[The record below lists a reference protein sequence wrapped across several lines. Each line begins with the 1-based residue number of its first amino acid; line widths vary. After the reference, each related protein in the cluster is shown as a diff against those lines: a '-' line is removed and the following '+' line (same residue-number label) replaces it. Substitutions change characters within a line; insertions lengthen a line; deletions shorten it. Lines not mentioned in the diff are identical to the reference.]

1 MFVGVSFFTAHPNAS
16 GDRVRRGEEEEMS
29 VDYAQLKLQH
39 EYWCCG
45 IVEYENEEGVKRV
58 VRLPAAQV
66 CFLSFKSFLCGCGV
80 GRHAG
85 KPLRVQSAPSFELVC
100 TMCPHGQGRGFFV
113 HRWLLFCTSI
123 RARLSRLS
131 FARACAN
138 ACHGTRIRKPG
149 VLAESTP
156 FHPRLAACACMR
168 LVLG

>member
-1 MFVGVSFFTAHPNAS
+1 
-16 GDRVRRGEEEEMS
+16 MS